1 MLRVLIFIILPGL
14 LLNPHNKMPLGLAP
28 WGMVITYSVLYGRVI
43 LPAESLVVTAEIG
56 NRSRLIGSTQTAQII
71 FMKH

>member
-1 MLRVLIFIILPGL
+1 
-14 LLNPHNKMPLGLAP
+14 MPLGLAP
-28 WGMVITYSVLYGRVI
+28 WGMVITYSVLYERVI

-56 NRSRLIGSTQTAQII
+56 NLNRLIGSTQTAQII

>member
-1 MLRVLIFIILPGL
+1 MLRV
-14 LLNPHNKMPLGLAP
+14 PHNKMPLGLAP

-43 LPAESLVVTAEIG
+43 LPAESIVVTVEIG
-56 NRSRLIGSTQTAQII
+56 NRSRLIGSTQTEQII

>member
-56 NRSRLIGSTQTAQII
+56 NRSLLIGSTQTAQII

>member
-1 MLRVLIFIILPGL
+1 
-14 LLNPHNKMPLGLAP
+14 MPLGLAP

-43 LPAESLVVTAEIG
+43 LLAESIVVTVEIG
-56 NRSRLIGSTQTAQII
+56 NRSRLIGSTQNAQII